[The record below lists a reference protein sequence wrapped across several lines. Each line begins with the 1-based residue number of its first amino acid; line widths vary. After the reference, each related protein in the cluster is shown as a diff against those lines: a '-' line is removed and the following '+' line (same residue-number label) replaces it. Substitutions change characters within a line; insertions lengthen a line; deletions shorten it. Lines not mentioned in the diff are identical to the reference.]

1 MKRYQF
7 RGLLPIAVA
16 GCLFAVAMGSC
27 SNKVIED
34 QNVKV
39 IELTNETENDDDE
52 STEEVDSLLN
62 TEDLEVPVP
71 EEPAKGNKWTS
82 RYGGKSE
89 RDKHDRS
96 VEAAKMAGSEFPLTQ
111 YSLVGMEDG
120 GVGLRNS
127 REMKQMLTEI
137 GFTVTTAK
145 NKGGGT
151 SLKAERNGTTVEAV
165 VDTPKAHCEINF
177 KEPKGVEDFVK
188 SLKRSSWKKNI
199 GMTFDYSHP
208 VSGNNRNVFAKIDGQ
223 KVTLFCP
230 ARD

>member
-1 MKRYQF
+1 MKQYQF

-16 GCLFAVAMGSC
+16 VFLFAGVMGSC
-27 SNKVIED
+27 SNKVVED

-39 IELTNETENDDDE
+39 TELTDETENDDDE
-52 STEEVDSLLN
+52 STEVVDSLLN
-62 TEDLEVPVP
+62 TEEMDVPVQ

-96 VEAAKMAGSEFPLTQ
+96 VEAARMAGAEFPLTQ

-127 REMKQMLTEI
+127 REMNQMLTEI

-145 NKGGGT
+145 NKAGGT
-151 SLKAERNGTTVEAV
+151 SLKAERNGTTIDAV
-165 VDTPKAHCEINF
+165 LDTPKAHCEINF
-177 KEPKGVEDFVK
+177 KDPNGVADFVK
-188 SLKRSSWKKNI
+188 SLKRSSWKKNL
-199 GMTFDYSHP
+199 GLTFDYSHP